1 MALFAENEVRNK
13 ARNIIQKD
21 RLAKGGF
28 YSRSADELLS
38 EQTAVLASG
47 YQQEFDIF
55 LSHSSKDAE
64 LILGVKI
71 ILEELGYRV
80 YVDWI
85 NDRQL
90 SRDNVTPETAHTLRA
105 RMRSSKS
112 LFYVTTQNA
121 ITSKWMPWECGYFDG
136 LKEKVAI
143 LPVKNTTEYYYY
155 GQEYLGLYPYSTKG
169 PNAIQQDRL
178 WIERKDGS
186 YLLFEEWVSKKNSEL
201 EWKRR

>member
-13 ARNIIQKD
+13 ARDFIQKD
-21 RLAKGGF
+21 RILKGR
-28 YSRSADELLS
+28 YYNRNADELLN
-38 EQTAVLASG
+38 EQTAALASS

-90 SRDNVTPETAHTLRA
+90 SRDNVTPETAETLRA

-112 LFYVTTQNA
+112 LFYVTTQNT
-121 ITSKWMPWECGYFDG
+121 INSKWMPWECGYFDG

-143 LPVKNTTEYYYY
+143 LPVKNEHENYYY
-155 GQEYLGLYPYSTKG
+155 GQEYLGLYPYATKG
-169 PNAIQQDRL
+169 LSEKLVNRL
-178 WIERKDGS
+178 WIYQKDRS
-186 YLLFEEWVSKKNSEL
+186 YLVFEAWISKKNSKL
-201 EWKRR
+201 EWIR